1 MDTNEKM
8 KKLSLLPLLLLL
20 AFLLAAS
27 DKGAAQVGG
36 ATDKPKTFTV
46 ENHEL
51 KLADPILFFNGGD
64 RLKPESEKALSMVKD
79 YLDAKT
85 YITLLRVEGHTD
97 ADGDSAVNQK
107 LSERRALAVARWLVA
122 KGVDCK
128 RLLPVGFGGGKP
140 LAPNDTAENKAK
152 NRRLVF
158 ANATLRGRAIG
169 GMPSDGGGKAAGD
182 PCVK

>member
-1 MDTNEKM
+1 M

-20 AFLLAAS
+20 ALLLAAS
-27 DKGAAQVGG
+27 DRGAAQVGG
-36 ATDKPKTFTV
+36 ADKPKTFTI
-46 ENHEL
+46 ENNEL
-51 KLADPILFFNGGD
+51 KLADPVLFFNGGD
-64 RLKPESEKALSMVKD
+64 RLKPESEKALGFVKD

-107 LSERRALAVARWLVA
+107 LSERRALAVARQLVA

-158 ANATLRGRAIG
+158 VNATLRGRPIG
-169 GMPSDGGGKAAGD
+169 GMPTDGGGKAAGD